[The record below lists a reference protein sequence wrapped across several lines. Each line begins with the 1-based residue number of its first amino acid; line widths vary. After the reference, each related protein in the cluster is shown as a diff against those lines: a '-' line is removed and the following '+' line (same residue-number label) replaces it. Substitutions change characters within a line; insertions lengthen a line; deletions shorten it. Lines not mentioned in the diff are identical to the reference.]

1 MRRSNPFDYFFLLR
15 PLILIPS
22 WNFLLIGAYLANSGE
37 RPVGSIVLAVC
48 VYTCVMGG
56 TYILNQLMDRDT
68 DRLNKKL
75 FLLSEGYIPAGHA
88 YVEMAIL
95 WAGGLFLSVFFDV
108 TFFLFI
114 LISIIL
120 GILYSLPPVK
130 LKGRPL
136 LDTLSNGIGYGM
148 VNFAVGWLIV
158 KPFTWTMFITFLP
171 YFLSICAVFMNTTIV
186 DREGDEKAGEKTT
199 AVFLGTRATSLLSM
213 VTMAGAVV
221 AAFYNR
227 DVICLIPAAL
237 SLPLFVY
244 AGVYLLMTKG
254 PIPRKMLIMSFRLP
268 GALFTVMTVLL
279 YPVYIVVLV
288 FLFIAM
294 RVYYRRR
301 FGIVYPTL
309 AQG

>member
-22 WNFLLIGAYLANSGE
+22 WNFLLIGAYLAHSGE
-37 RPVGSIVLAVC
+37 RSVGRIILAVLL
-48 VYTCVMGG
+48 YTCVMGG

-75 FLLSEGYIPAGHA
+75 FLLSEGYIPTHHA
-88 YVEMAIL
+88 YIEMAIL
-95 WAGGLFLSVFFDV
+95 WTVGLILSAFFNI
-108 TFFLFI
+108 TFFLFV
-114 LISIIL
+114 LVSIIL
-120 GILYSLPPVK
+120 GVLYSLPPVK
-130 LKGRPL
+130 LKGKPL
-136 LDTLSNGIGYGM
+136 LDTLSNGVGYGM
-148 VNFAVGWLIV
+148 VNFAIGWLIV
-158 KPFTWTMFITFLP
+158 RPFSWTMLITFLP

-199 AVFLGTRATSLLSM
+199 AVVLGARLTSLVSM
-213 VTMAGAVV
+213 VIMTGAVV
-221 AAFYNR
+221 VAFYNR
-227 DVICLIPAAL
+227 DLICLVPAAL
-237 SLPLFVY
+237 SLPLFMY
-244 AGVYLLMTKG
+244 AGVHLFVKKG
-254 PIPRKMLIMSFRLP
+254 SIPRKILIMSFRLP
-268 GALFTVMTVLL
+268 GMLFTVMTALL

-288 FLFIAM
+288 VVFIAM